1 MLVTLLPSPVPHGS
15 ALDVVCF
22 GLRYLLVV
30 VFGVAFLVADAAFVV
45 SFVPKFDWDSIYV
58 DFFLHTD
65 GSAACGEL

>member
-30 VFGVAFLVADAAFVV
+30 VFGVAFLVAYDAFVE
-45 SFVPKFDWDSIYV
+45 SFVP
-58 DFFLHTD
+58 
-65 GSAACGEL
+65 